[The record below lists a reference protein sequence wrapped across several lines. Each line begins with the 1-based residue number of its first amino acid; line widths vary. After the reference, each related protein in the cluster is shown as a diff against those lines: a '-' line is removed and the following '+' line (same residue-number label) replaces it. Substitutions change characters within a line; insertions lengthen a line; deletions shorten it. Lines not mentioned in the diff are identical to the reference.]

1 VYKNIGFKGFFLG
14 KNLND
19 IWVLTESGIT
29 VYSRVLEPRINPQ
42 LFGALM
48 SALNLFAEQLSNG
61 GITNFELSKLRFT
74 IIKKKNFIFVANS
87 SNKSKEKKVLNEL
100 NRISEKFFELYPEEV
115 LEKWDND
122 INLFA
127 SFENEIKDSLEE
139 TIKKF

>member
-1 VYKNIGFKGFFLG
+1 MG
-14 KNLND
+14 KILND
-19 IWVLTESGIT
+19 IWILYESGVV

-87 SNKSKEKKVLNEL
+87 LNKSKEKKVLNEL

>member
-1 VYKNIGFKGFFLG
+1 MG
-14 KNLND
+14 KILND
-19 IWVLTESGIT
+19 IWILYESGVV
-29 VYSRVLEPRINPQ
+29 VYSRMLEPRINPQ

-100 NRISEKFFELYPEEV
+100 SRISDKFFELYPEEV

-122 INLFA
+122 INIFA

>member
-1 VYKNIGFKGFFLG
+1 LG
-14 KNLND
+14 KILND
-19 IWVLTESGIT
+19 IWILYESGVT

-61 GITNFELSKLRFT
+61 GISNFELSNLRFT
-74 IIKKKNFIFVANS
+74 IIKRNHFIFIANS

-100 NRISEKFFELYPEEV
+100 SRISDKFFELYSEEV

-122 INLFA
+122 INIFA
-127 SFENEIKDSLEE
+127 NFKIEIKDSLEE
-139 TIKKF
+139 TTKKF

>member
-1 VYKNIGFKGFFLG
+1 MG
-14 KNLND
+14 KILND
-19 IWVLTESGIT
+19 IWILYESGVT

-61 GITNFELSKLRFT
+61 GISNFELSNLRFT
-74 IIKKKNFIFVANS
+74 IIKRNHFIFIANS

-100 NRISEKFFELYPEEV
+100 SRISDKFFELYSEEV

-122 INLFA
+122 INIFA
-127 SFENEIKDSLEE
+127 NFKIEIKDSLEE
-139 TIKKF
+139 TTKKF

>member
-1 VYKNIGFKGFFLG
+1 MG
-14 KNLND
+14 KVLND
-19 IWVLTESGIT
+19 LWILTESGIT
-29 VYSRVLEPRINPQ
+29 VYSRVLDPRINPQ

-74 IIKKKNFIFVANS
+74 IIKKNNFIFIANS

-100 NRISEKFFELYPEEV
+100 SRISDKFFELYPEEI

-122 INLFA
+122 INIF
-127 SFENEIKDSLEE
+127 SNFENEIKDSLEE
-139 TIKKF
+139 TTRKF

>member
-1 VYKNIGFKGFFLG
+1 LG
-14 KNLND
+14 KILND
-19 IWVLTESGIT
+19 IWILYESGVV
-29 VYSRVLEPRINPQ
+29 VYSRMLEPRINPQ

-100 NRISEKFFELYPEEV
+100 SHISEKFFELYPEEV

-122 INLFA
+122 INIFA

-139 TIKKF
+139 TTKKF

>member
-1 VYKNIGFKGFFLG
+1 LG
-14 KNLND
+14 KILND
-19 IWVLTESGIT
+19 IWILYESGVV

-61 GITNFELSKLRFT
+61 GITNFELSRLRFT
-74 IIKKKNFIFVANS
+74 IIKKNHFIFVANS

-100 NRISEKFFELYPEEV
+100 SHISEKFFELYPEEV

>member
-1 VYKNIGFKGFFLG
+1 MG
-14 KNLND
+14 KILND
-19 IWVLTESGIT
+19 IWILTESGVT
-29 VYSRVLEPRINPQ
+29 VYSRVLDPRINPQ

-74 IIKKKNFIFVANS
+74 IIKRNRFIFVANS
-87 SNKSKEKKVLNEL
+87 SNKLKEKKVLNEL
-100 NRISEKFFELYPEEV
+100 SRISDKFFELYSEEV

-122 INLFA
+122 INIFA
-127 SFENEIKDSLEE
+127 NFKIEIKDSLEE

>member
-1 VYKNIGFKGFFLG
+1 MG

-29 VYSRVLEPRINPQ
+29 VYSRVLDPRINPQ

-61 GITNFELSKLRFT
+61 GITNFELSRLRFT
-74 IIKKKNFIFVANS
+74 IIKKNHFIFVANS

-100 NRISEKFFELYPEEV
+100 SRISDKFFELYPEEV

-122 INLFA
+122 INIFA

-139 TIKKF
+139 TTKKF